1 MTTSTQ
7 WQYFLRNLGAWK
19 GSFTQLSPRGEIL
32 SDTPTLVTFEG
43 LDDNQLVKQQVFKYP
58 PGEPEP
64 PPLTL
69 EYRTLGRNIL
79 FFEDGAFSIGSVQ
92 FSPIATFG
100 AELGLIYRDRRMR
113 IVELFAPS
121 GELSGL
127 TLIREC
133 LEGRNAREFP
143 PLTVEKL
150 IGEWEGTVTTMYPD
164 YRNPEVS
171 SSRLSIRLNGT
182 ALHQHL
188 QTPQFE
194 LSSTGRVEGSRILF
208 ESGKTPMQVLLLPD
222 GASCN
227 TPLKIPRGLPFLLE
241 SGWLVEE
248 NLRYRLVR
256 SYDATGQWTSLT
268 QIVEKRLDK

>member
-7 WQYFLRNLGAWK
+7 WQYFLRNLGAWR

-32 SDTPTLVTFEG
+32 NDIPTLVTFEG
-43 LDDNQLVKQQVFKYP
+43 LEDNQLVKQQVFKYL

-64 PPLTL
+64 SPLTL

-113 IVELFAPS
+113 MVELFDPS
-121 GELSGL
+121 GDFSGF
-127 TLIREC
+127 TLIREFRQ
-133 LEGRNAREFP
+133 GSDAPEFP
-143 PLTVEKL
+143 PLTAEKL
-150 IGEWEGTVTTMYPD
+150 VGEWEGTVTTMYPD
-164 YRNPEVS
+164 YRHPDVS
-171 SSRLSIRLNGT
+171 SSRLSIRLDGNT
-182 ALHQHL
+182 LHQHL
-188 QTPQFE
+188 KTPQFE
-194 LSSTGRVEGSRILF
+194 FSSTGRIEGSRIRF
-208 ESGKTPMQVLLLPD
+208 DSGKTPMQVLLLPD

-227 TPLKIPRGLPFLLE
+227 VPVKIPRNSPFFLE

-248 NLRYRLVR
+248 NLRYRLLR
-256 SYDATGQWTSLT
+256 SYDATGQWTSVT
-268 QIVEKRLDK
+268 EIIEKRLDK